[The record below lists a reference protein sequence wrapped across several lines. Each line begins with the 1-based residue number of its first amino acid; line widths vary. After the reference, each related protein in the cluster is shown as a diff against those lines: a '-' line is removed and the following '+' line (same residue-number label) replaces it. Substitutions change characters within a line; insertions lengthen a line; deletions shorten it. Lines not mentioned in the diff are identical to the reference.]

1 MFCHVSE
8 ACRLRVV
15 CELIF
20 PCTKCSENLA
30 IASSKSHANRSIRC
44 YTLVATQASALS
56 TGVPRGSLADSA
68 GPAATAASL
77 SLLSYVL
84 SSSVSTVCRAER
96 ALGRCTGSRCKPL
109 GDERRCVDEFASSTV
124 LRPDLGQELIQMCC
138 NEASSLVQG
147 GNGRSHDECHGEHSV
162 RKVLGGE
169 RDDKVAELPVGVLLR
184 IGIRECQREGAQE
197 EDAVHA
203 NAHGD
208 LKRCQFRFRNDQTQH

>member
-77 SLLSYVL
+77 WATGAMGMAAGLGSYDVAILISVVTWLTLWLFSPLRAALRADVDDGFVVGGGCRQTGRVGERGARVVDVNPLHLVGGADRLLRL
-84 SSSVSTVCRAER
+84 EVCLGLALHPQHLEPSAVDQPARTHRVHRRAIPVE
-96 ALGRCTGSRCKPL
+96 A
-109 GDERRCVDEFASSTV
+109 RRE
-124 LRPDLGQELIQMCC
+124 
-138 NEASSLVQG
+138 
-147 GNGRSHDECHGEHSV
+147 GEV
-162 RKVLGGE
+162 VLGE
-169 RDDKVAELPVGVLLR
+169 AIEL
-184 IGIRECQREGAQE
+184 
-197 EDAVHA
+197 
-203 NAHGD
+203 
-208 LKRCQFRFRNDQTQH
+208 